1 MKNDKAYQIHNSRP
15 SILDAW
21 TKYSKWKGPPI
32 VQSKDYLASWFCL
45 ISNYQIFHSKNRFFF
60 SFIVHLMFSFQ
71 MTKLV
76 LLYVQQSAK
85 LLSSKFKVFLQYGVS
100 TVLKQLQDKET
111 RFSFLNQ
118 PFCFLLLLFF
128 SFFFFF
134 FFWET
139 ILLFNYNKK

>member
-1 MKNDKAYQIHNSRP
+1 MKNDKAYQIHNSRD

-134 FFWET
+134 FWET